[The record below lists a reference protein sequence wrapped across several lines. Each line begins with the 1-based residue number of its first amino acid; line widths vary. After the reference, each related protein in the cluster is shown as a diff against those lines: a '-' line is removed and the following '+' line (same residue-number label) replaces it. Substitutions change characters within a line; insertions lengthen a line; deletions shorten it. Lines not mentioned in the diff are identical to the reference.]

1 MAVQLEWHTS
11 MPVLQA
17 TYQGSLTTGDYRA
30 MYNKRSELLKGGPD
44 RVVLVMNMQH
54 WDGFPDA
61 AAAERREDILLDA
74 RVFRTL
80 VVIPEDLYSRL
91 SRAVLADQRLPVHFF
106 SNIDQALD
114 AAESLVTYLS

>member
-1 MAVQLEWHTS
+1 MAVHLEWHTS
-11 MPVLQA
+11 LPVLQA
-17 TYQGSLTTGDYRA
+17 TYQGKLTASDYRA
-30 MYNKRSELLKGGPD
+30 MYNQRSELLESGPNQ
-44 RVVLVMNMQH
+44 VVLVMNMQR

-61 AAAERREDILLDA
+61 PVGDRENILLDA

-91 SRAVLADQRLPVHFF
+91 SRAILTDQRLPVHFF